1 MGCAAAAT
9 PGSTA
14 PLAAAAAARPAD
26 TAAAAAVAPANCK
39 WVRPVSFQGRCM
51 PANIQ
56 KCMRA
61 AGTYVVRMVLRT
73 VALCTLHCHAAST
86 CDMCNIVNM
95 HRCTLTYTHNAH
107 ALTEPNMHAY
117 VEGVISLCMHGRL
130 HAPQLPC
137 RHLACAHLRDHI
149 PAEQQWPPPPSS
161 RPRARTRLRT
171 VARLRQPVAF

>member
-26 TAAAAAVAPANCK
+26 TAAAAAVAPANCN
-39 WVRPVSFQGRCM
+39 WGASRQLP
-51 PANIQ
+51 
-56 KCMRA
+56 RA
-61 AGTYVVRMVLRT
+61 LHASKYTEMHASSSYVCRAYGTAYSSSVHF
-73 VALCTLHCHAAST
+73 ALSRST

-161 RPRARTRLRT
+161 RPRARTRLLT
-171 VARLRQPVAF
+171 VARLRQPLAF